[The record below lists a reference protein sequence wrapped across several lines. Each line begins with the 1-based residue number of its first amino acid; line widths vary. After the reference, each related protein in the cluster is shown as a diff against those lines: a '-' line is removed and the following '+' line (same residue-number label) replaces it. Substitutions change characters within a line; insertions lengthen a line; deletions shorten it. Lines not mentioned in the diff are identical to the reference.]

1 MRSCFCKLM
10 KYNDDKCGGK
20 SGKKLLK
27 SLKEGREG
35 ADLENM
41 KNINFELEKLAHKLF
56 WEAFYFFF
64 Y

>member
-1 MRSCFCKLM
+1 M
-10 KYNDDKCGGK
+10 KCNDDKCGGK

-56 WEAFYFFF
+56 LEAF
-64 Y
+64 